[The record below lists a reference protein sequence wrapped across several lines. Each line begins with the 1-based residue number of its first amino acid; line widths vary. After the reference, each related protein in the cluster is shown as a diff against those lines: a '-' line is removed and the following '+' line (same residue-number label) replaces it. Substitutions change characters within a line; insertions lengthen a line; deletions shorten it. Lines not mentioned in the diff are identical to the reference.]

1 MTMRIPSQ
9 QQGITMIVALI
20 MLVLLTLLVITAYNL
35 SSSNLKSVGNMQHRT
50 ESIAAANAA
59 IENELTTF
67 FTTSTLKSYNTLWE
81 VLEAFPK
88 SVSIDIDHN
97 NKNDYS
103 VLIARPACV
112 RATQAIS
119 DVHSSVTLGPGWS
132 SSPYFNTIWDFDAT
146 VTELHGSGASVR
158 VRQGIRMLLPKEVAD
173 HANICSST

>member
-1 MTMRIPSQ
+1 MTMRTPSQ

-59 IENELTTF
+59 IESQIA
-67 FTTSTLKSYNTLWE
+67 TSFATSANLA
-81 VLEAFPK
+81 AFPK
-88 SVSIDIDHN
+88 TITIDIDAN
-97 NKNDYS
+97 GADDYS
-103 VLIARPACV
+103 VVIAQPVCV

-119 DVHSSVTLGPGWS
+119 DVHSSVTLGSGMS

-158 VRQGIRMLLPKEVAD
+158 LRQGVRVLIPEAD
-173 HANICSST
+173 KNAICGST